1 MLIKGSVSPSMYL
14 FHWLPRRYKYLIPGR
29 FRAGSIYET
38 GVGVPSLNGAG
49 NKVSAE
55 LEYTALA
62 AEDKDQPHVCS
73 LSNAAD
79 MATHTEISTNSVTL
93 DMIGEYTFYFSL
105 YILLSSLNRDWLLSL
120 II

>member
-1 MLIKGSVSPSMYL
+1 M
-14 FHWLPRRYKYLIPGR
+14 
-29 FRAGSIYET
+29 
-38 GVGVPSLNGAG
+38 GVPSLNGAG

-62 AEDKDQPHVCS
+62 AEDEKSHVCS

-105 YILLSSLNRDWLLSL
+105 YILLSSLNRD
-120 II
+120 